1 MYPADQELILMLKRP
16 NSVLFACNF
25 NSVRSPIAEGLAKH
39 FFGDIIYI
47 DSAGVR
53 ESEIDSFA
61 VAVCAVINVDISQH
75 ESKNIDDLDDKSFDL
90 VISLT
95 PEAQHKAVELTRTM
109 AVELEYWPSMDPPAI
124 YGSREIIIGA
134 FRQVRDQL
142 LNRIRER
149 FSPDTVI

>member
-1 MYPADQELILMLKRP
+1 MANRP
-16 NSVLFACNF
+16 KSVLFACNF

-39 FFGDIIYI
+39 FIGDKIYI

-53 ESEIDSFA
+53 QGEIDSFA
-61 VAVCAVINVDISQH
+61 IAVCAEKNVDISQH
-75 ESKNIDDLDDKSFDL
+75 KSKTFDDLDDTPFDL

-109 AVELEYWPSMDPPAI
+109 AIELEYWPSMDPTGV
-124 YGSREIIIGA
+124 YGNREIIIGA

-142 LNRIRER
+142 LKRIKDR
-149 FSPDTVI
+149 FLTV